1 MCPGLISVMPSI
13 KTVET
18 IAGLAAETASKS
30 LPSKLASAA
39 AEALTEK
46 VGVRTAAK
54 IGSNPATAE
63 ILGTATVSEAMIA
76 AAVGRTEIMKAN
88 EALVGHVTDL
98 IPQVQRGKLDWIL
111 GGSTA
116 VNALASARKVTILE
130 ASRLPSITPGKTL
143 TLPEHATSSYGR
155 FVRKVDDIDA
165 FVVNGGKNIFLESR
179 FLRGVEMDLP
189 ATANGALRA
198 VGEARSG
205 RLMQAVTMK
214 FDHPEVAAIEYAG
227 KTVYVTGPSQLM
239 TNKMRQ
245 VLMSYSP
252 ADSRKMTGDFG
263 HLLDAAASIYPE
275 KTLLQHGRQ
284 ALQRNDL
291 LYKREFIMP
300 WDKTA
305 ENGKFVD
312 FLRKVL
318 ESEEKNGSFLKG
330 LKIDPTDSMT
340 AMRLFEKHQRTG
352 DKAAIAKFIN
362 SHSDFIRRLDLR
374 GSAEHAMYRAQGGR
388 GKASETFF
396 VMLDEIPAAAKP
408 GILKEQLREMSLQLS
423 KTANL
428 PQLHKSLLSKTP
440 R

>member
-1 MCPGLISVMPSI
+1 MPGINSVMPSI

-18 IAGLAAETASKS
+18 IAGLAADAASKA
-30 LPSKLASAA
+30 LPSKLAGAA
-39 AEALTEK
+39 AEALAERVGSNAASK
-46 VGVRTAAK
+46 V
-54 IGSNPATAE
+54 ISNPAAAE
-63 ILGTATVSEAMIA
+63 ILGSATVSKGIIA
-76 AAVGRTEIMKAN
+76 AQVGRTEILKAN
-88 EALVGHVTDL
+88 EALVRHVTDL
-98 IPQVQRGKLDWIL
+98 IPQVQKGRLDWIL

-116 VNALASARKVTILE
+116 VNALASARKVTILD
-130 ASRLPSITPGKTL
+130 ASRLPSITPGKTQA
-143 TLPEHATSSYGR
+143 LPELATSSYGR

-165 FVVNGGKNIFLESR
+165 FVVNGGKNTFLESR
-179 FLRGVEMDLP
+179 YLLGVDMDLP
-189 ATANGALRA
+189 ATAYGALRA
-198 VGEARSG
+198 VGEHRSS

-227 KTVYVTGPSQLM
+227 KTVFVTGPAQLM

-252 ADSRKMTGDFG
+252 GESRKMTGDFS

-284 ALQRNDL
+284 ALQRNEL
-291 LYKREFIMP
+291 LYKKEFIIP
-300 WDKTA
+300 WEKTA

-318 ESEEKNGSFLKG
+318 ESEQRNGSFLKG

-362 SHSDFIRRLDLR
+362 SHSDFVRKLDVR

-388 GKASETFF
+388 GKASETLF
-396 VMLDEIPAAAKP
+396 VILDDIPATAKS
-408 GILKEQLREMSLQLS
+408 GMLKDQLRELSVQLS
-423 KTANL
+423 KTSNL
-428 PQLHKSLLSKTP
+428 PQLHKTVLSKTP